1 VEKYQNLKKFLG
13 IYTIVMDALRGST
26 DLEML
31 DSQDFRNNVG
41 SPGTKS
47 RILQLHEEDKSQ
59 NLMHSCC
66 GGYSDKRLVILL
78 TQVSVSILVLSFSGG
93 MLAISDEPNDKAIYM
108 SLISSTLSYWLG
120 KNDAEKK

>member
-1 VEKYQNLKKFLG
+1 MN
-13 IYTIVMDALRGST
+13 ALSIT
-26 DLEML
+26 PDKEPSLEM
-31 DSQDFRNNVG
+31 DDFETPRTRN
-41 SPGTKS
+41 
-47 RILQLHEEDKSQ
+47 RHLQIEQLQEEDKSQ

-93 MLAISDEPNDKAIYM
+93 MLAISEEPNDKAIYM

-120 KNDAEKK
+120 KNDGERK

>member
-1 VEKYQNLKKFLG
+1 
-13 IYTIVMDALRGST
+13 MDALEGST
-26 DLEML
+26 DLQML
-31 DSQDFRNNVG
+31 DSQDFRNIEE
-41 SPGTKS
+41 SPKTRH
-47 RILQLHEEDKSQ
+47 RILQLHEEDNSQ

-93 MLAISDEPNDKAIYM
+93 MLAMSDEPNDKAIYM

-120 KNDAEKK
+120 KNDGERK

>member
-1 VEKYQNLKKFLG
+1 
-13 IYTIVMDALRGST
+13 MDALEGST
-26 DLEML
+26 DLEKL
-31 DSQDFRNNVG
+31 ESQDFRNINAKNFG
-41 SPGTKS
+41 SDALESPRTRHK
-47 RILQLHEEDKSQ
+47 ILQLHEEDKSQ

-93 MLAISDEPNDKAIYM
+93 MLAMSDEPNDKAIYM

-120 KNDAEKK
+120 KNDGERK